1 MKDRDINFVVENFDT
16 LERIKKEAVASVEKN
31 LLGSF
36 AINIDGFKIGCVNA
50 FECPSVVDAT
60 HRLHFLLS
68 FNGKERA
75 FEVVLNRSDL
85 AFSSSDIL
93 FVNIRSNIVDS
104 VRKQLLSQIW
114 EDIVKDISIKQ
125 IKIPIV

>member
-85 AFSSSDIL
+85 FG
-93 FVNIRSNIVDS
+93 NIRSNIVDS